1 MGWKIAI
8 TFFAVYVCWG
18 MTYLAMRVAVVEI
31 PPHLMSGSRF
41 LVAGLVL
48 YVWARLR
55 GEFPPTAR
63 HWQAAAVI
71 GAFLLLGG
79 NASVAW
85 AEQRVPSGLAAV
97 LIAVAPIWMV
107 GLEWAR
113 GGSRPNKSVV
123 MGLLLGL
130 FGVGLLVSS
139 RAFPGERV
147 DPVGALILILASASW
162 AWGSVLSK
170 SAPLPKS
177 PLLATSM
184 EMIAGGI
191 LLLLTAAVAGQF
203 NGFSP
208 MQVSAPAALA
218 WGYLVVFGSLV
229 GFTAYI
235 WLLGVTSIA
244 KAGTYAYVNPIV
256 AVFLGWAILHEPV
269 TIRMLVAAGVILVGV
284 ALVNVDWSSSGLL
297 ARRTAELPHPADRAL
312 ARTDAGHCEGPTH
325 RRRCEGA

>member
-1 MGWKIAI
+1 VSLGLPWKIALA
-8 TFFAVYVCWG
+8 FFSVYLFWG
-18 MTYLAMRVAVVEI
+18 MTYLAMRVAVVDI

-48 YVWARLR
+48 YAWARLR
-55 GEFPPTAR
+55 GHGPPTAR
-63 HWQAAAVI
+63 QWRAAAII

-113 GGSRPNKSVV
+113 GGPRPQRHVSA
-123 MGLLLGL
+123 GLLLGL
-130 FGVGLLVSS
+130 LGVGLLVSS
-139 RAFPGERV
+139 RDPTGSGV
-147 DPVGALILILASASW
+147 DPVGAVILVLASASW
-162 AWGSVLSK
+162 AWGSVVSK
-170 SAPLPKS
+170 SAALPES
-177 PLLATSM
+177 PFLATSM

-191 LLLLTAAVAGQF
+191 LLLLTAAAAGQF
-203 NGFSP
+203 NGFNP
-208 MQVSAPAALA
+208 AKVSTSAALA
-218 WGYLVVFGSLV
+218 WSYLVVFGSLV

-256 AVFLGWAILHEPV
+256 AVILGWAILHEPV
-269 TIRMLVAAGVILVGV
+269 TLRMLLGAGVILAGV
-284 ALVNVDWSSSGLL
+284 ALVNVDWSSSGVGALL
-297 ARRTAELPHPADRAL
+297 PARLRP
-312 ARTDAGHCEGPTH
+312 ARTPRPLGPGS
-325 RRRCEGA
+325 C